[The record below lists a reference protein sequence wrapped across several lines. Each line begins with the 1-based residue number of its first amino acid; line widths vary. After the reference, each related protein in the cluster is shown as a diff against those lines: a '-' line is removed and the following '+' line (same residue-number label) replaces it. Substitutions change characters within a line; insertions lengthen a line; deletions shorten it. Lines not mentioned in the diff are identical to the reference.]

1 MEAAMTVLALDPGSE
16 NSAYVLLDAT
26 GRVLDHG
33 LFANEIVLG
42 VVRDSGADVLAVEMI
57 ASYGMAVGAS
67 VFTTCVWIGRFVQE
81 WAPRPHA
88 LVYRRAVKMHLCG
101 NARAKDANVR
111 QALLDLY
118 GDGTRQT
125 ACGVKSK
132 PGPLYGIKKD
142 EWAALAVGVT
152 YQAGVNN
159 KTLLK
164 QIADLEALARKAG

>member
-1 MEAAMTVLALDPGSE
+1 MTVLAIDPGSE
-16 NSAYVLLDAT
+16 NSAYVLLDAA

-67 VFTTCVWIGRFVQE
+67 VFDTCVWIGRFIQV
-81 WAPRPHA
+81 RPDYLPA
-88 LVYRRAVKMHLCG
+88 LVYRRDVKLHLCG
-101 NARAKDANVR
+101 NARAKDANIR

-118 GDGTRQT
+118 GDGTRQV
-125 ACGVKSK
+125 ACGTKAK

-152 YQAGVNN
+152 YQAG
-159 KTLLK
+159 LIGAELK
-164 QIADLEALARKAG
+164 ARGRHG

>member
-1 MEAAMTVLALDPGSE
+1 MEATMTVIAIDPGSE
-16 NSAYVLLDAT
+16 DSAYVLLDTT

-42 VVRDSGADVLAVEMI
+42 VVRDSGADVLAVEKI

-67 VFTTCVWIGRFVQE
+67 VFDTCMWIGRFVQE
-81 WAPRPHA
+81 WTPRPHT
-88 LVYRRAVKMHLCG
+88 LVYRRDVKLHLCG

-125 ACGVKSK
+125 ACGTKAK

-152 YQAGVNN
+152 YQAG
-159 KTLLK
+159 TGPSP
-164 QIADLEALARKAG
+164 R